1 MTVANFGGWL
11 SGLPQDVDLAEADEP
26 TIDRLAELPS
36 ISVGIGLS
44 IVSKVT
50 HRKRTRLIPLFDR
63 AVMDRYRLVTG
74 LRGEAAWPALVR
86 ALKADLALD
95 ENRLF
100 LTGLSKELAEELAG
114 PVPSDLRLV
123 DIAIWMDGRGE

>member
-1 MTVANFGGWL
+1 MTVAK
-11 SGLPQDVDLAEADEP
+11 LAEDGSP
-26 TIDRLAELPS
+26 VCLKMS
-36 ISVGIGLS
+36 ISPRLTSRPLTGWPSFPRSRWGSVS
-44 IVSKVT
+44 PIVSKVT

-100 LTGLSKELAEELAG
+100 LTGL
-114 PVPSDLRLV
+114 
-123 DIAIWMDGRGE
+123 GERAS